1 MVEQGAEGQAVPPG
15 RGEVG
20 DLDAAVVLGHLAT
33 PGQQRLTGV
42 GLPSQHWA
50 GDGARLERQKRKA
63 VGGRNGE
70 KDNEGGRK
78 GAKVTARGKG
88 RGGMR
93 DGDGKS

>member
-50 GDGARLERQKRKA
+50 GDGARLERDSERE
-63 VGGRNGE
+63 RE
-70 KDNEGGRK
+70 SNEQ
-78 GAKVTARGKG
+78 TTPSARL
-88 RGGMR
+88 
-93 DGDGKS
+93 SLTP